1 MRLTVLM
8 PAVTLLVAAQCL
20 LQGCS
25 STAPRDDHPSIVEHG
40 QQAPVKE
47 PVSSADERLPG
58 QPQPYLQAPTRNI
71 PQARHQSPAVVALL
85 DQAEQQANAGELESA
100 AASLER
106 AIRIDPRN
114 AVLWYH
120 LATVRLSQGES
131 SQAEQLAAKSN
142 SLASGNHSQQ
152 ARNWR
157 LIAQARRE
165 QNNPRGAATAEQRAR
180 ELDAR

>member
-1 MRLTVLM
+1 
-8 PAVTLLVAAQCL
+8 
-20 LQGCS
+20 
-25 STAPRDDHPSIVEHG
+25 
-40 QQAPVKE
+40 
-47 PVSSADERLPG
+47 
-58 QPQPYLQAPTRNI
+58 
-71 PQARHQSPAVVALL
+71 VVALL

-114 AVLWYH
+114 PVLWYH

-131 SQAEQLAAKSN
+131 AQAEQLAVKSN
-142 SLASGNHSQQ
+142 SFAAGNRTQQ

-165 QNNPRGAATAEQRAR
+165 QNDTGGAAAAEQRAR
-180 ELDAR
+180 ELDP